1 MARHAS
7 PDMTFNVYGRARHN
21 RMAEAVERIATR
33 LSVPDRVPSVYRQAA
48 VAERENAT
56 AVESGSCASQIM
68 VEPRGI
74 EPLSDLLDDPAVLW
88 QICANSMQVNAFRA
102 TSSKCFSQT
111 SASTQHDNST
121 SLHAIR
127 ALCVHMLQ
135 KAGMDDLAD
144 IVSKWHKMP
153 EQQRRG
159 ILSLAGDRQ
168 G

>member
-74 EPLSDLLDDPAVLW
+74 EPL
-88 QICANSMQVNAFRA
+88 
-102 TSSKCFSQT
+102 TS
-111 SASTQHDNST
+111 
-121 SLHAIR
+121 
-127 ALCVHMLQ
+127 
-135 KAGMDDLAD
+135 
-144 IVSKWHKMP
+144 
-153 EQQRRG
+153 
-159 ILSLAGDRQ
+159 
-168 G
+168 